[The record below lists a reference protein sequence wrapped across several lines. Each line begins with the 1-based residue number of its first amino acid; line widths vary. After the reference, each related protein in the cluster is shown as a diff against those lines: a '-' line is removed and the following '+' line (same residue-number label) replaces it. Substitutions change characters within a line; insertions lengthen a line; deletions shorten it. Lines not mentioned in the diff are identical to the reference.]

1 MAGITPPLLTTGRYT
16 LVEPFTA
23 LPTVLYK
30 CEALRTFDE
39 CQLSGLDVLNNIYIL
54 AGLSKAEFD
63 RDKKAGNKIVTLTS
77 ATETPIYV
85 PDSYIESFPNFDAVT
100 YNHIVGSLDFGA
112 LPDFL
117 SLANLQ
123 LEIAALASD
132 IVGKEP
138 KVTIHRAA
146 SSGVVTPAQ
155 HEAAEVARLA
165 AITRRTTNR
174 AENIK
179 LQAQVLALQ
188 EQNQVLVDL
197 LKANGI
203 L

>member
-39 CQLSGLDVLNNIYIL
+39 CQLSGVDVLNNIYIL
-54 AGLSKAEFD
+54 AGLTKAEYD

-100 YNHIVGSLDFGA
+100 YQHIVGSLDFGA
-112 LPDFL
+112 LPDYL
-117 SLANLQ
+117 NLANLQ
-123 LEIAALASD
+123 LEMAALASD

-146 SSGVVTPAQ
+146 SSGLVTPVQ
-155 HEAAEVARLA
+155 HEAAEVARLS
-165 AITRRTTNR
+165 AIKRRTTYR

-179 LQAQVLALQ
+179 LKQQVTALEQ
-188 EQNQVLVDL
+188 QNQVLVDL

-203 L
+203 M

>member
-112 LPDFL
+112 LPDYL
-117 SLANLQ
+117 NLANLQ

-146 SSGVVTPAQ
+146 STGVVTPAQ
-155 HEAAEVARLA
+155 HEAAEVARTA
-165 AITRRTTNR
+165 AITRRTTYR
-174 AENIK
+174 AENVK
-179 LQAQVLALQ
+179 LQRQITSLT

-197 LKANGI
+197 LKQHG
-203 L
+203 LL